1 MADSKTSRRVC
12 LVGAGYI
19 ADVHAEALKALNIP
33 LTAVV
38 DPNET
43 ARNKLARK
51 WKVSASFASVEEAIK
66 ADAFD
71 RAHVVVPP
79 DLHAAVSAPLLT
91 AGKAVLAEKPLAT
104 TKQDCDRL
112 ASLANGPAVLGVN
125 QNFVYHPAFAKLRE
139 AAAGNA

>member
-33 LTAVV
+33 LTAGV

-51 WKVSASFASVEEAIK
+51 WKVAARFASGEEGLK
-66 ADAFD
+66 VDAFD
-71 RAHVVVPP
+71 RGHVVVPP
-79 DLHAAVSAPLLT
+79 DLHAAVTAPLLA

-104 TKQDCDRL
+104 SKQDCDQL
-112 ASLANGPAVLGVN
+112 LSLVAGPAVLGVN
-125 QNFVYHPAFAKLRE
+125 QN
-139 AAAGNA
+139 

>member
-1 MADSKTSRRVC
+1 MADTDTARRVC

-19 ADVHAEALKALNIP
+19 ADVHAEALKALGIP

-38 DPNET
+38 DPNEA

-51 WKVSASFASVEEAIK
+51 WKVAASFASVEEALK
-66 ADAFD
+66 SDTFD

-79 DLHAAVSAPLLT
+79 DLHAAVTAPLLT

-112 ASLANGPAVLGVN
+112 VSLSGGAAILGVN
-125 QNFVYHPAFAKLRE
+125 QNFVLH
-139 AAAGNA
+139 